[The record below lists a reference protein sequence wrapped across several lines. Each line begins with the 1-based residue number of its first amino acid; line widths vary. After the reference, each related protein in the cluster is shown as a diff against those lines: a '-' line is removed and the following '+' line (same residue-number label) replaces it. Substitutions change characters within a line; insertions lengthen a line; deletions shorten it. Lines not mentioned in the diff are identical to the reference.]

1 MNVVAFLGWLLLIVS
16 FGVLFGLWVCV
27 KHYTVADRIRRIS
40 EEMMEEV
47 LDEQR

>member
-1 MNVVAFLGWLLLIVS
+1 MAFLGWLLLIVS

-40 EEMMEEV
+40 EEMMEEG